1 MLARVDGVKPRITA
15 PRLLTASDRL
25 MGSPLMPP
33 LAPLAAHF
41 SAGVRAAIDANNAVT
56 KHLFLLSLYVH
67 TGPAQATPRRPQ
79 G

>member
-1 MLARVDGVKPRITA
+1 
-15 PRLLTASDRL
+15 

-67 TGPAQATPRRPQ
+67 TGPAQATRAGADHKDSAGWGISLDAPPPA
-79 G
+79 